1 MLSIG
6 LNSFFNLLSHCHK
19 YQAFDIKKYFSTPM
33 LISVRNI
40 ASLIHVQKFTTVEVK
55 QEYYCLLASKS
66 KIVKWML

>member
-1 MLSIG
+1 
-6 LNSFFNLLSHCHK
+6 
-19 YQAFDIKKYFSTPM
+19 M

-55 QEYYCLLASKS
+55 QEYYWLLASKS

>member
-1 MLSIG
+1 
-6 LNSFFNLLSHCHK
+6 
-19 YQAFDIKKYFSTPM
+19 M
-33 LISVRNI
+33 LISVRSI